1 MSSLLKTKCVG
12 GGIDLH
18 RKNMISLSSLSTP
31 SFNLFPDANGRE
43 NLCCVNCKVFS
54 GDIIRI
60 AQSPGMMGPRHKT
73 VQTTLCCVSPSLS
86 LSSVFCISKSGTKNL
101 SAQTHKSNCRR
112 KAINLEVRKLKRP
125 FWETEKSSFELTKGF
140 SYCYFPIKL
149 TDAACGGSE
158 SSSSSC
164 VPCCSVLFSWDFFW
178 FTAGPRARFKS
189 RYDVLLLFCL
199 GLRQFHS
206 KTTGKW
212 LWPRSF
218 LPCLPYKRP
227 YSGKTRKG
235 RHPPRAL

>member
-43 NLCCVNCKVFS
+43 NLCCVKSLAAILLELPNRREWWGLGAKPSRQLYVVCRPV
-54 GDIIRI
+54 
-60 AQSPGMMGPRHKT
+60 
-73 VQTTLCCVSPSLS
+73 SLS

-112 KAINLEVRKLKRP
+112 NAIDLVVRKLKKGL
-125 FWETEKSSFELTKGF
+125 FEKLKRAVLNWQKDFPIVI
-140 SYCYFPIKL
+140 FPIKL